1 MTLFD
6 LGGNLSKDL
15 SLLAAAAGIYNTYV
29 YTWAILIRASAIVK
43 SE

>member
-15 SLLAAAAGIYNTYV
+15 SLLAAAGIYNTYV

-43 SE
+43 FE